1 MNNKRPQKLKQFFI
15 FNAEF
20 SLKLILIN
28 ERLVDGSFFDN
39 CDLNFGIALAVLK
52 GLVF

>member
-1 MNNKRPQKLKQFFI
+1 MRKI
-15 FNAEF
+15 

-52 GLVF
+52 GLVILISVLNAAKIA